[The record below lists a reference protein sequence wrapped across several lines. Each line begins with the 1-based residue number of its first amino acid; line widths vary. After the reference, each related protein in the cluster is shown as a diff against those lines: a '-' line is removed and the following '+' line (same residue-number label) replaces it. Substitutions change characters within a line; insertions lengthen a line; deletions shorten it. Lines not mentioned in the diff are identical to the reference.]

1 MTQSY
6 IQRHSLD
13 IILLVDHQGH
23 IENLPTW
30 CPSYFW
36 LDETTPDDRIW
47 DLTSRHRAHET
58 QQTPNSKVAVWT
70 ATGTTRASCTFHG
83 TTLVSSAHRIGSI
96 SSLGSSWTDTHD
108 APYPKHDEAWATT
121 TKNSSI
127 RDTFWEAMLRK
138 DYVYNTPRGPQPD
151 FGLDK
156 HLRLSRRTLEAYR
169 YVHAFLPS
177 HGSYDPEVPGAELP
191 RWLCANRRFFAGGRA
206 LEDHAKR
213 LWPTIFHCG
222 LATWLYEDERVFKG
236 MIDMA
241 KRDMRLMCLDAQ
253 AFGIGWAA
261 KGADLGDEV
270 FLLPGCSVPVILRK
284 AGQEGRYSFFGD
296 AIVIGAMENEV
307 WGRLKPSDLCEV
319 EII

>member
-1 MTQSY
+1 
-6 IQRHSLD
+6 
-13 IILLVDHQGH
+13 
-23 IENLPTW
+23 
-30 CPSYFW
+30 
-36 LDETTPDDRIW
+36 
-47 DLTSRHRAHET
+47 
-58 QQTPNSKVAVWT
+58 
-70 ATGTTRASCTFHG
+70 
-83 TTLVSSAHRIGSI
+83 
-96 SSLGSSWTDTHD
+96 
-108 APYPKHDEAWATT
+108 
-121 TKNSSI
+121 
-127 RDTFWEAMLRK
+127 MLRK

-151 FGLDK
+151 FGFDK
-156 HLRLSRRTLEAYR
+156 HLKLSRRTLEAYR

-177 HGSYDPEVPGAELP
+177 HGSCDPEAPGAELP
-191 RWLCANRRFFAGGRA
+191 RWLCANRRFFAGGRP

-222 LATWLYEDERVFKG
+222 LATWSYENERVFKG

-261 KGADLGDEV
+261 KGADLGDEI

-284 AGQEGRYSFFGD
+284 AGHDGGRYSFVGD

-319 EII
+319 GIV